1 MSISRI
7 NQIKRIVKDHPV
19 TDPRGALLAIEQ
31 VLAQKEP
38 KDGRVISIK
47 VFDVPGSKSA
57 LKCGVEIKFSRSRVE
72 PRHLNAALAGI
83 TEFGDNLFGSSE
95 CDDPDCP
102 VHGAE
107 AGVDSFI
114 KDQLEKLA
122 KNKGQLQ

>member
-1 MSISRI
+1 MS
-7 NQIKRIVKDHPV
+7 NKLKQIAAILANDDVR
-19 TDPRGALLAIEQ
+19 DPRATLRAIEQ
-31 VLAQKEP
+31 VLSATESP
-38 KDGRVISIK
+38 VATIK
-47 VFDVPGSKSA
+47 VFDNPESKSA
-57 LKCGVEIKFSRSRVE
+57 LKCGVEIRFSRSRVE

-83 TEFGDNLFGSSE
+83 AEFGDNLFSSGE

-122 KNKGQLQ
+122 KNKEYRA

>member
-7 NQIKRIVKDHPV
+7 NQIKRILAHGDVR
-19 TDPRGALLAIEQ
+19 DPRATLRAIEQ
-31 VLAQKEP
+31 VLVAADTP
-38 KDGRVISIK
+38 VATIK
-47 VFDVPGSKSA
+47 VFDHPESKGA
-57 LKCGVEIKFSRSRVE
+57 LAATVEIEYSGKRLE